1 MKKFL
6 IEKIKRIKVLAMDVD
21 GVLTSGKINL
31 DEKGKE
37 IKSFNVYDGFG
48 LALCK
53 RAGLKTVLISAR
65 YSPAVTVRANDLK
78 IDKVYQG
85 AYPKID
91 AYKKMLKEWRVSDK
105 EVCFIG
111 DDLPDICILKR
122 VGFSVAVFNAV
133 PEVKSFADYVT
144 QKHGGEGA
152 LREVIELILKTQG
165 QWKGLIHSLCF

>member
-1 MKKFL
+1 MKKIL
-6 IEKIKRIKVLAMDVD
+6 IEKIKKIKVLAMDVD
-21 GVLTSGKINL
+21 GVLTTGKINL

-53 RAGLKTVLISAR
+53 RVGLKTAIISAR
-65 YSPAVTVRANDLK
+65 YSPAVTARAHDLK
-78 IDKVYQG
+78 IDKVFQG
-85 AYPKID
+85 VYPKIG
-91 AYKKMLKEWRVSDK
+91 AYKKMLRAWGVNDK

-144 QKHGGEGA
+144 RKHGGEGA
-152 LREVIELILKTQG
+152 LREVIEIILKIKG
-165 QWKGLIHSLCF
+165 QWKGVVDSLC